1 VLDDR
6 NAPLNILG
14 LWAMFH
20 QSVVLLTILT
30 AALCANAQYNADS
43 TFGMNEPNASR
54 IQLQANLSGF
64 IQDSS
69 GRPVG
74 NARVDIVDGSGRVVA
89 GAITTANGSFQINN
103 IPRGNYQVVAVSGVS
118 EAREEV
124 EVDGVSEVKLRLN
137 TTQRD
142 DVSGSANAFSV
153 TQANVPGKARKMLDR
168 AMEEFHKAR
177 LNEAFDFVQKA
188 LTVCPTY
195 ARALTLRGILSME
208 KGDTKAAEPDLE
220 KAVQLDYGDDMGF
233 VALGSLYNTEGRY
246 DNALQTLEHG
256 MTVNP
261 KSWQANLE
269 MARAQIGKQDFGG
282 AVRSLDRSEMF
293 APPTVTLP
301 KLFRAEALV
310 GLKDYKGAI
319 DALEYFVNKSPNRP
333 EVPQAKEILAKLKV
347 MTASEQ
353 K

>member
-1 VLDDR
+1 
-6 NAPLNILG
+6 
-14 LWAMFH
+14 MFH
-20 QSVVLLTILT
+20 RSVVLLSILT
-30 AALCANAQYNADS
+30 AALCANAQFTASS
-43 TFGMNEPNASR
+43 TFGMSEPDASR
-54 IQLQANLSGF
+54 ITLEARLSGF
-64 IQDSS
+64 IQDST
-69 GRPVG
+69 GRPVDG
-74 NARVDIVDGSGRVVA
+74 ARVDIMDGSGRVVA
-89 GAITTANGSFQINN
+89 GTMTTANGSFEVDN
-103 IPRGNYQVVAVSGVS
+103 IPRGNYQVVATSGVS
-118 EAREEV
+118 EARETV
-124 EVDGVSEVKLRLN
+124 EVDGFSEVRLRLN

-142 DVSGSANAFSV
+142 AVSGSANAFSV
-153 TQANVPGKARKMLDR
+153 TQANVPGKARKMLEK
-168 AMEEFHKAR
+168 AMDEFHKAR
-177 LNEAFDFVQKA
+177 LTEAFDFVQKA

-195 ARALTLRGILSME
+195 AKALTLRGILNME

-246 DNALQTLEHG
+246 DNAVQTLERG

-269 MARAQIGKQDFGG
+269 MARAQIGKRDFGG

-319 DALEYFVNKSPNRP
+319 EALEYYVNKSPDSP
-333 EVPQAKEILAKLKV
+333 EVPQAKEMLAKLKV